1 MLERL
6 RKLICVGLVT
16 ATIASAF
23 GTNAFTASNTGG
35 ASKAGAGSGA
45 ISGYEVSNVAYT
57 TSGGEITAVGFN
69 LDGPAGTV
77 KVQLSSAGTEY
88 DCGGADPVSFR
99 ATCSTA
105 EPVAG
110 ADTLTVVASE

>member
-6 RKLICVGLVT
+6 RKLIFVGLVT

-23 GTNAFTASNTGG
+23 GTNAFTASNTVG
-35 ASKAGAGSGA
+35 SSTAGAGSGA
-45 ISGYEVSNVAYT
+45 ISGYAVTNVAYT
-57 TSGGEITAVGFN
+57 TTAGNITAVAFN

-99 ATCSTA
+99 ATCATA

-110 ADTLTVVASE
+110 ADTLTVVASR